1 MKLILNKLLQ
11 YYQIFCNLSLDV
23 VGGVICNMLAITY
36 CFNINAPKAWYIALP
51 LGTWLIYLVDHIVD
65 VTRTNKD
72 YPTPRHQFIKKYLN
86 KIITLSVFILLLIIA
101 TGILFFDEQLI
112 TIGFIMIGVIIFHLI
127 LTKQNPQSKSIIN
140 NKEFGV
146 AFIYATSIL
155 IYPLFNGFLTLWFD
169 AIFYL
174 YIFFLLIT
182 YQSLLL
188 CSIIE
193 YPIDVLMNNSSFIRT
208 MGLQKGIVVFK
219 GITLSALILLLF
231 NIIRLN
237 FYNPAL
243 PAFYFLILAGNY
255 LIYQNRDKLQQHF
268 MYSKIAELLFWL
280 PALALLY

>member
-11 YYQIFCNLSLDV
+11 YYQIFCNLSLDI

-51 LGTWLIYLVDHIVD
+51 LGTWLIYLVDHVVD

-72 YPTPRHQFIKKYLN
+72 YPTPRHQFIKRHLH
-86 KIITLSVFILLLIIA
+86 KIIALNVFILLLIIA
-101 TGILFFDEQLI
+101 TGLLFFDEQLI

-146 AFIYATSIL
+146 AFIYATSIF
-155 IYPLFNGFLTLWFD
+155 IFPLFNGFLTLWFD
-169 AIFYL
+169 ALFYL
-174 YIFFLLIT
+174 YILFLLIT

-208 MGLQKGIVVFK
+208 MGLQKGMVVFQ
-219 GITLSALILLLF
+219 GITLSAFILMLF
-231 NIIRLN
+231 IFIGFK
-237 FYNPAL
+237 FYNPIL
-243 PAFYFLILAGNY
+243 PSFYFLILAGNY
-255 LIYQNRDKLQQHF
+255 LIYINRSKLQIHAI
-268 MYSKIAELLFWL
+268 YRKIAELLFWI
-280 PALALLY
+280 PALSLLY

>member
-1 MKLILNKLLQ
+1 MQ

-23 VGGVICNMLAITY
+23 VGGVICNMLALTY

-65 VTRTNKD
+65 VMRTNKD

-86 KIITLSVFILLLIIA
+86 KIITLSFFILVLIIA
-101 TGILFFDEQLI
+101 TSLLFFDEQLI
-112 TIGFIMIGVIIFHLI
+112 TIGFIMIGVIIVHLL

-146 AFIYATSIL
+146 AFIYATSIF

-169 AIFYL
+169 ALFYL
-174 YIFFLLIT
+174 YILFLLIT

-208 MGLQKGIVVFK
+208 MGLQKGMVVFQ

-231 NIIRLN
+231 IIIRIN

-243 PAFYFLILAGNY
+243 PAFYFLIVAGNS
-255 LIYQNRDKLQQHF
+255 LIYLNRDKLQQHF
-268 MYSKIAELLFWL
+268 MYRKIAELLFWL
-280 PALALLY
+280 PVLALLY

>member
-101 TGILFFDEQLI
+101 TGLLFFDEQLI

-146 AFIYATSIL
+146 AFIYATSIF

-193 YPIDVLMNNSSFIRT
+193 YPIDVLMNNSSFI
-208 MGLQKGIVVFK
+208 
-219 GITLSALILLLF
+219 LF
-231 NIIRLN
+231 IIIRLN

>member
-23 VGGVICNMLAITY
+23 VGGVICNMLALTF
-36 CFNINAPKAWYIALP
+36 CFNINAPNAWYIALP

-65 VTRTNKD
+65 VMRTNKD

-86 KIITLSVFILLLIIA
+86 KIITLSFFILVLIIA
-101 TGILFFDEQLI
+101 TSLLFFDEQLI
-112 TIGFIMIGVIIFHLI
+112 TIGFIMIGVIIVHLL

-146 AFIYATSIL
+146 AFIYATSIF
-155 IYPLFNGFLTLWFD
+155 IYHLFNGFLTLWFD
-169 AIFYL
+169 ALFYL
-174 YIFFLLIT
+174 YILFLLIT

-208 MGLQKGIVVFK
+208 MGLQKGMVVFQ

-231 NIIRLN
+231 IIIRLN

-243 PAFYFLILAGNY
+243 PAFYFLILAGNS
-255 LIYQNRDKLQQHF
+255 LICLNRDKLQQHF
-268 MYSKIAELLFWL
+268 MYRKIAELLFWL
-280 PALALLY
+280 PVLALLY

>member
-36 CFNINAPKAWYIALP
+36 CFNINAPKYWHVALP

-72 YPTPRHQFIKKYLN
+72 YPTPRHQFIKKYLD
-86 KIITLSVFILLLIIA
+86 KIIALCGFILLLIIA
-101 TGILFFDEQLI
+101 TGLLFFNEQLI
-112 TIGFIMIGVIIFHLI
+112 TIGFIMIGIIILHII

-146 AFIYATSIL
+146 AFIYATSIF

-169 AIFYL
+169 ALFYL
-174 YIFFLLIT
+174 YIFFVLIT

-208 MGLQKGIVVFK
+208 MGLQKGMVVFQ
-219 GITLSALILLLF
+219 GITLSAFILLLF
-231 NIIRLN
+231 IIIGLK
-237 FYNPAL
+237 FYNPIL
-243 PAFYFLILAGNY
+243 PSFYFLILAGNY
-255 LIYQNRDKLQQHF
+255 LIYINRNKLQIHSIYRQ
-268 MYSKIAELLFWL
+268 IAELLFWI
-280 PALALLY
+280 PALSLLY

>member
-1 MKLILNKLLQ
+1 
-11 YYQIFCNLSLDV
+11 
-23 VGGVICNMLAITY
+23 MLAITY

-51 LGTWLIYLVDHIVD
+51 LATWLIYLVDHIVD

-72 YPTPRHQFIKKYLN
+72 YPTPRHQFIKRHLH
-86 KIITLSVFILLLIIA
+86 KIIALNVLILLLIIA
-101 TGILFFDEQLI
+101 TGLLFFDEQLI
-112 TIGFIMIGVIIFHLI
+112 TIGFIMVGVIIVHLL
-127 LTKQNPQSKSIIN
+127 LTKKNPQSKSIIN

-146 AFIYATSIL
+146 AFIYATSIF

-208 MGLQKGIVVFK
+208 MGLQKSIVVFQ

-231 NIIRLN
+231 IIIRLN

-268 MYSKIAELLFWL
+268 MYRKIAELLFWL

>member
-1 MKLILNKLLQ
+1 
-11 YYQIFCNLSLDV
+11 
-23 VGGVICNMLAITY
+23 MLAITY
-36 CFNINAPKAWYIALP
+36 SFNINAPKYWYVALP

-72 YPTPRHQFIKKYLN
+72 YPTPRHQFIKKYLY
-86 KIITLSVFILLLIIA
+86 KTIALCGFILLLIIA
-101 TGILFFDEQLI
+101 TGLLFFDEQLI
-112 TIGFIMIGVIIFHLI
+112 IIGFIMIGIIILHLI

-146 AFIYATSIL
+146 AFIYATSIF
-155 IYPLFNGFLTLWFD
+155 IYPLFNGFLTIWFD

-231 NIIRLN
+231 IIIRLN

>member
-1 MKLILNKLLQ
+1 MQ

-112 TIGFIMIGVIIFHLI
+112 IIGFIMIGVIIFHLI

-146 AFIYATSIL
+146 AFIYATSIF

-208 MGLQKGIVVFK
+208 MGLQKGIVVFQ

-231 NIIRLN
+231 IIIRLN

-255 LIYQNRDKLQQHF
+255 LIYKNRDKLQQHF
-268 MYSKIAELLFWL
+268 MYSKI
-280 PALALLY
+280 

>member
-1 MKLILNKLLQ
+1 MKLILNKLSQ
-11 YYQIFCNLSLDV
+11 YYQIFCNLSLDI

-51 LGTWLIYLVDHIVD
+51 LGTWLIYLVDHVVD

-72 YPTPRHQFIKKYLN
+72 YPTPRHQFIKRHLH
-86 KIITLSVFILLLIIA
+86 KIIALNVFILLLIIA
-101 TGILFFDEQLI
+101 TGLLFFDEQLI

-146 AFIYATSIL
+146 AFIYATSIF
-155 IYPLFNGFLTLWFD
+155 IYPLFNGFLTIWFD
-169 AIFYL
+169 ALFYL
-174 YIFFLLIT
+174 YILFLLIT

-208 MGLQKGIVVFK
+208 MGLQKGMVVFQ
-219 GITLSALILLLF
+219 GITLSALIILLF
-231 NIIRLN
+231 IIIGLN
-237 FYNPAL
+237 FYTPVL

-255 LIYQNRDKLQQHF
+255 LIYINRNKLQRYF
-268 MYSKIAELLFWL
+268 LYRKIAELLFWL
-280 PALALLY
+280 PALSLLY

>member
-1 MKLILNKLLQ
+1 
-11 YYQIFCNLSLDV
+11 
-23 VGGVICNMLAITY
+23 MLALTF

-65 VTRTNKD
+65 VMRTNKD

-101 TGILFFDEQLI
+101 TSLLFFDEQLI
-112 TIGFIMIGVIIFHLI
+112 TIGFIMIGVIIVHLL

-146 AFIYATSIL
+146 AFIYATSIF

-169 AIFYL
+169 ALFYL
-174 YIFFLLIT
+174 YIFFLLNT

-208 MGLQKGIVVFK
+208 MGLQKGMVVFK

-231 NIIRLN
+231 IIIRIN

-243 PAFYFLILAGNY
+243 PAFYFLILAGNS
-255 LIYQNRDKLQQHF
+255 LIYLNRDKLQQHF
-268 MYSKIAELLFWL
+268 MYRKIAELLFWL
-280 PALALLY
+280 PVLALLY

>member
-1 MKLILNKLLQ
+1 MQ

-23 VGGVICNMLAITY
+23 VGGVICNMLALTF

-65 VTRTNKD
+65 VMRTNKD
-72 YPTPRHQFIKKYLN
+72 YHTPRHQFIKKYLN

-101 TGILFFDEQLI
+101 TSLLFFDEQLI
-112 TIGFIMIGVIIFHLI
+112 TIGFIMIGVIIVHLL

-146 AFIYATSIL
+146 AFIYATSIF

-169 AIFYL
+169 ALFYL
-174 YIFFLLIT
+174 YIFFLLNT

-208 MGLQKGIVVFK
+208 MGLQKGMVVFK

-231 NIIRLN
+231 IIIRIN

-243 PAFYFLILAGNY
+243 PAFYFLILAGNS
-255 LIYQNRDKLQQHF
+255 LIYLNRDKLQQHF
-268 MYSKIAELLFWL
+268 MYRKIAELLFWL
-280 PALALLY
+280 PVLALLY

>member
-1 MKLILNKLLQ
+1 MKLILNKLSQ
-11 YYQIFCNLSLDV
+11 YYQIFCNLSLDI

-51 LGTWLIYLVDHIVD
+51 LGTWLIYLVDHVVD

-72 YPTPRHQFIKKYLN
+72 YPTPRHQFIKRHLH
-86 KIITLSVFILLLIIA
+86 KIIALNVFILLLIIA
-101 TGILFFDEQLI
+101 TGLLFFDEQLI

-146 AFIYATSIL
+146 AFIYATSIF
-155 IYPLFNGFLTLWFD
+155 IYPLFNGFLTIWFD
-169 AIFYL
+169 ALFYL
-174 YIFFLLIT
+174 YILFLLIT

-208 MGLQKGIVVFK
+208 MGLQKGMVVFQ
-219 GITLSALILLLF
+219 GITLSALIILLF
-231 NIIRLN
+231 IIIGLK
-237 FYNPAL
+237 FYTPVL

-255 LIYQNRDKLQQHF
+255 LIYINRNKLQRYF
-268 MYSKIAELLFWL
+268 LYRKIAELLFWL
-280 PALALLY
+280 PALSLLY

>member
-1 MKLILNKLLQ
+1 MQ

-23 VGGVICNMLAITY
+23 VGGVICNMLALTF

-65 VTRTNKD
+65 VMRTNKD

-101 TGILFFDEQLI
+101 TSLLFFDEQLI
-112 TIGFIMIGVIIFHLI
+112 TIGFIMIGVIIVHLL

-146 AFIYATSIL
+146 AFIYATSIF

-169 AIFYL
+169 ALFYL
-174 YIFFLLIT
+174 YIFFLLNT

-208 MGLQKGIVVFK
+208 MGLQKGMVVFK

-231 NIIRLN
+231 IIIRIN

-243 PAFYFLILAGNY
+243 PAFYFLILAGNS
-255 LIYQNRDKLQQHF
+255 LIYLNRDKLQQHF
-268 MYSKIAELLFWL
+268 MYRKIAELLFWL
-280 PALALLY
+280 PVLALLY

>member
-23 VGGVICNMLAITY
+23 VGGVICNMLALTY

-51 LGTWLIYLVDHIVD
+51 LGTWLIYLVDHVLD
-65 VTRTNKD
+65 VTRTNKN
-72 YPTPRHQFIKKYLN
+72 YPTPRHQFIKRYLH
-86 KIITLSVFILLLIIA
+86 KIIALNVFILLLIIA
-101 TGILFFDEQLI
+101 TGLLFFDEQLI

-146 AFIYATSIL
+146 AFIYATSIF

-169 AIFYL
+169 ALFYL
-174 YIFFLLIT
+174 YILFLLIT

-193 YPIDVLMNNSSFIRT
+193 YPIDVLMNNSSFIRI
-208 MGLQKGIVVFK
+208 MGLQKGMVVFQ
-219 GITLSALILLLF
+219 GITLSAFILMLF
-231 NIIRLN
+231 IIIGFK
-237 FYNPAL
+237 FYNPIL
-243 PAFYFLILAGNY
+243 PSFYFLILAGNY
-255 LIYQNRDKLQQHF
+255 LIYINRNKLQINAI
-268 MYSKIAELLFWL
+268 YRKIAELLFWI
-280 PALALLY
+280 PALALMY

>member
-36 CFNINAPKAWYIALP
+36 CLNINAPKYWYVALP

-65 VTRTNKD
+65 VTRTKKD
-72 YPTPRHQFIKKYLN
+72 YPTPRHQFIKKYLY
-86 KIITLSVFILLLIIA
+86 KIIALCGFILLLIIA
-101 TGILFFDEQLI
+101 TGLLFFDEQLI
-112 TIGFIMIGVIIFHLI
+112 TIGFIMIGIIILHLI

-146 AFIYATSIL
+146 AFIYATSIF

-169 AIFYL
+169 ALFYL

-208 MGLQKGIVVFK
+208 MGLQKGMVIFQ
-219 GITLSALILLLF
+219 GITLSAFILLLF
-231 NIIRLN
+231 IIIGLK
-237 FYNPAL
+237 FYNPIL
-243 PAFYFLILAGNY
+243 PSFYFLILAGNY
-255 LIYQNRDKLQQHF
+255 LVFINRNKLQIHSIYRQ
-268 MYSKIAELLFWL
+268 IAELLFWI
-280 PALALLY
+280 PALSLLY

>member
-1 MKLILNKLLQ
+1 MQ

-72 YPTPRHQFIKKYLN
+72 YPTPRHQFIKRHLH
-86 KIITLSVFILLLIIA
+86 KIITLSVLILLLIIA
-101 TGILFFDEQLI
+101 TGLLFFDEQLI

-146 AFIYATSIL
+146 AFIYATSIF
-155 IYPLFNGFLTLWFD
+155 IYPLFKGFLTLWFD
-169 AIFYL
+169 AILYL

-208 MGLQKGIVVFK
+208 MGLQKGIVVFQ

-231 NIIRLN
+231 IIIRLN

>member
-23 VGGVICNMLAITY
+23 VGGVICNMLALTF

-65 VTRTNKD
+65 VTRTNKE
-72 YPTPRHQFIKKYLN
+72 YPTPRHQFIKKYLY
-86 KIITLSVFILLLIIA
+86 KIIALCGFILLLIIA
-101 TGILFFDEQLI
+101 TGLLFFDEQLI
-112 TIGFIMIGVIIFHLI
+112 TIGFIMIGIIILHLI

-146 AFIYATSIL
+146 AFIYATSIF
-155 IYPLFNGFLTLWFD
+155 IYPLFNGILTLWFD
-169 AIFYL
+169 ALFYL

-208 MGLQKGIVVFK
+208 MGLQKGMVVFQ

-231 NIIRLN
+231 IIIRLN

-268 MYSKIAELLFWL
+268 MYRKIAELLFWL
-280 PALALLY
+280 PVLALLY

>member
-1 MKLILNKLLQ
+1 LQ
-11 YYQIFCNLSLDV
+11 YYQIFCNLSLDI

-51 LGTWLIYLVDHIVD
+51 LGTWLIYLVDHVVD

-72 YPTPRHQFIKKYLN
+72 YPTPRHQFIKRHLH
-86 KIITLSVFILLLIIA
+86 KIIALNVFILLLIIA
-101 TGILFFDEQLI
+101 TGLLFFDEQLI

-146 AFIYATSIL
+146 AFIYATSIF
-155 IYPLFNGFLTLWFD
+155 IFPLFNGFLTLWFD
-169 AIFYL
+169 ALFYL
-174 YIFFLLIT
+174 YILFLLIT

-208 MGLQKGIVVFK
+208 MGLQKGMVVFQ
-219 GITLSALILLLF
+219 GITLSAFILMLF
-231 NIIRLN
+231 IIIGFK
-237 FYNPAL
+237 FYNPIL
-243 PAFYFLILAGNY
+243 PSFYFLILAGNY
-255 LIYQNRDKLQQHF
+255 LIYINRSKLQIHAI
-268 MYSKIAELLFWL
+268 YRKIAELLFWI
-280 PALALLY
+280 PALSLLY

>member
-1 MKLILNKLLQ
+1 MQ

-36 CFNINAPKAWYIALP
+36 SFNINAPKYWYVALP

-72 YPTPRHQFIKKYLN
+72 YPTPRHQFIKKYLY
-86 KIITLSVFILLLIIA
+86 KIIALCGFILLLIIA
-101 TGILFFDEQLI
+101 TGLLFFDEQLI
-112 TIGFIMIGVIIFHLI
+112 TIGFIMIGIIILHLI

-146 AFIYATSIL
+146 AFIYATSIF
-155 IYPLFNGFLTLWFD
+155 IYPLFNGFLTIWFD
-169 AIFYL
+169 GLFYL
-174 YIFFLLIT
+174 YLFFLLIT

-208 MGLQKGIVVFK
+208 MGLQKGMVIFQ
-219 GITLSALILLLF
+219 GITLSAFILLLF
-231 NIIRLN
+231 IIIGLK
-237 FYNPAL
+237 FYNPIL
-243 PAFYFLILAGNY
+243 PSFYFLILAGNY
-255 LIYQNRDKLQQHF
+255 LVFINRNKLQIHSIYRQ
-268 MYSKIAELLFWL
+268 IAELLFWI
-280 PALALLY
+280 PALSLLY

>member
-1 MKLILNKLLQ
+1 M
-11 YYQIFCNLSLDV
+11 
-23 VGGVICNMLAITY
+23 GGVICNMLAITY

-51 LGTWLIYLVDHIVD
+51 LGTWLIYLVDHVVD

-72 YPTPRHQFIKKYLN
+72 YPTPRHQFIKRHLH
-86 KIITLSVFILLLIIA
+86 KIIALNVFILLLIIA
-101 TGILFFDEQLI
+101 TGLLFFDEQLI

-146 AFIYATSIL
+146 AFIYATSIF
-155 IYPLFNGFLTLWFD
+155 IYPLFNGFLTIWFD
-169 AIFYL
+169 ALLYL
-174 YIFFLLIT
+174 NILFLLIT

-208 MGLQKGIVVFK
+208 MGLQKGMVVFQ
-219 GITLSALILLLF
+219 GITLSALIILLF
-231 NIIRLN
+231 IIIGLK
-237 FYNPAL
+237 FYTPVL

-255 LIYQNRDKLQQHF
+255 LIYINRNKLQRYF
-268 MYSKIAELLFWL
+268 LYRKIAELLFWL
-280 PALALLY
+280 PALSLLY

>member
-1 MKLILNKLLQ
+1 
-11 YYQIFCNLSLDV
+11 

-51 LGTWLIYLVDHIVD
+51 LGTWLIYLVDHVVD

-72 YPTPRHQFIKKYLN
+72 YPTPRHQFIKRHLH
-86 KIITLSVFILLLIIA
+86 KIIALNVFILLLIIA
-101 TGILFFDEQLI
+101 TGLLFFDEQLI

-127 LTKQNPQSKSIIN
+127 LTKQNPQSKNIIN

-146 AFIYATSIL
+146 AFIYATSIF
-155 IYPLFNGFLTLWFD
+155 IYPLFNGFLTIWFD
-169 AIFYL
+169 ALFYL
-174 YIFFLLIT
+174 YILFLLIT

-208 MGLQKGIVVFK
+208 MGLQKGMVVFQ
-219 GITLSALILLLF
+219 GITLSALIILLF
-231 NIIRLN
+231 IIIGLN
-237 FYNPAL
+237 FYTPVL

-255 LIYQNRDKLQQHF
+255 LIYINRNKLQRYF
-268 MYSKIAELLFWL
+268 LYRKIAELLFWL
-280 PALALLY
+280 PALSLLY

>member
-1 MKLILNKLLQ
+1 M
-11 YYQIFCNLSLDV
+11 
-23 VGGVICNMLAITY
+23 GGVICNMLALTF

-65 VTRTNKD
+65 VMRTNKD

-101 TGILFFDEQLI
+101 TSLLFFDEQLI
-112 TIGFIMIGVIIFHLI
+112 TIGFIMIGVIIVHLL

-146 AFIYATSIL
+146 AFIYATSIFF
-155 IYPLFNGFLTLWFD
+155 YPLFNCFLTLWFD
-169 AIFYL
+169 SMFYL
-174 YIFFLLIT
+174 FIFFLLIT

-208 MGLQKGIVVFK
+208 MGLQKGIVVFQ
-219 GITLSALILLLF
+219 GITFSALILLLF
-231 NIIRLN
+231 IIIRLN
-237 FYNPAL
+237 FYNPVL

-268 MYSKIAELLFWL
+268 MYRKIAELLFWL

>member
-1 MKLILNKLLQ
+1 MQ

-51 LGTWLIYLVDHIVD
+51 LATWLIYLVDHIVD

-72 YPTPRHQFIKKYLN
+72 YPTPRHQFIKRHLH
-86 KIITLSVFILLLIIA
+86 KIIALNVLILLLIIA
-101 TGILFFDEQLI
+101 TGLLFFDEQLI
-112 TIGFIMIGVIIFHLI
+112 TIGFIMVGVIIVHLL
-127 LTKQNPQSKSIIN
+127 LTKKNPQSKSIIN

-146 AFIYATSIL
+146 AFIYATSIF

-208 MGLQKGIVVFK
+208 MGLQKSIVVFQ

-231 NIIRLN
+231 IIIRLN

-268 MYSKIAELLFWL
+268 MYRKIAELLFWL

>member
-1 MKLILNKLLQ
+1 MQ
-11 YYQIFCNLSLDV
+11 YYQIFCNLSLDI

-51 LGTWLIYLVDHIVD
+51 LGTWLIYLVDHVVD

-72 YPTPRHQFIKKYLN
+72 YPTPRHQFIKRHLH
-86 KIITLSVFILLLIIA
+86 KIIALNVFILLLIIA
-101 TGILFFDEQLI
+101 TGLLFFDEQLI

-146 AFIYATSIL
+146 AFIYATSIF
-155 IYPLFNGFLTLWFD
+155 IYPLFNGFLTIWFD
-169 AIFYL
+169 ALFYL
-174 YIFFLLIT
+174 YILFLLIT

-208 MGLQKGIVVFK
+208 MGLQKGMVVFQ
-219 GITLSALILLLF
+219 GITLSALIILLF
-231 NIIRLN
+231 IIIGLN
-237 FYNPAL
+237 FYTPVL

-255 LIYQNRDKLQQHF
+255 LIYINRNKLQRYF
-268 MYSKIAELLFWL
+268 LYRKIAELLFWL
-280 PALALLY
+280 PALSLLY

>member
-1 MKLILNKLLQ
+1 MQ

-23 VGGVICNMLAITY
+23 VGGVICNMLALTF
-36 CFNINAPKAWYIALP
+36 CFNINAPNAWYIALP

-65 VTRTNKD
+65 VMRTNKD

-86 KIITLSVFILLLIIA
+86 KIITLSFFILVLIIA
-101 TGILFFDEQLI
+101 TSLLFFDEQLI
-112 TIGFIMIGVIIFHLI
+112 TIGFIMIGVIIVHLL

-146 AFIYATSIL
+146 AFIYATSIF
-155 IYPLFNGFLTLWFD
+155 IYHLFNGFLTLWFD
-169 AIFYL
+169 ALFYL
-174 YIFFLLIT
+174 YILFLLIT

-208 MGLQKGIVVFK
+208 MGLQKGMVVFQ

-231 NIIRLN
+231 IIIRLN

-243 PAFYFLILAGNY
+243 PAFYFLILAGNS
-255 LIYQNRDKLQQHF
+255 LICLNRDKLQQHF
-268 MYSKIAELLFWL
+268 MYRKIAELLFWL
-280 PALALLY
+280 PVLALLY

>member
-1 MKLILNKLLQ
+1 MQ
-11 YYQIFCNLSLDV
+11 YYQIFCNLSLDI

-51 LGTWLIYLVDHIVD
+51 LGTWLIYLVDHVVD

-72 YPTPRHQFIKKYLN
+72 YPTPRHQFIKRHLH
-86 KIITLSVFILLLIIA
+86 KIIALNVFILLLIIA
-101 TGILFFDEQLI
+101 TGLLFFDEQLI

-146 AFIYATSIL
+146 AFIYATSIF
-155 IYPLFNGFLTLWFD
+155 IFPLFNGFLTLWFD
-169 AIFYL
+169 ALFYL
-174 YIFFLLIT
+174 YILFLLIT

-208 MGLQKGIVVFK
+208 MGLQKGMVVFQ
-219 GITLSALILLLF
+219 GITLSAFILMLF
-231 NIIRLN
+231 IFIGFK
-237 FYNPAL
+237 FYNPIL
-243 PAFYFLILAGNY
+243 PSFYFLILAGNY
-255 LIYQNRDKLQQHF
+255 LIYINRSKLQIHAI
-268 MYSKIAELLFWL
+268 YRKIAELLFWI
-280 PALALLY
+280 PALSLLY